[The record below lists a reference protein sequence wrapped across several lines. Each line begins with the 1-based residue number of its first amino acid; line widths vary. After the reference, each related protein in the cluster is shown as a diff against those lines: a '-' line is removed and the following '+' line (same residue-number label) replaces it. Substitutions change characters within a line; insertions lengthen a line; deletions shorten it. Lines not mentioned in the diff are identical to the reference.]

1 MKHGDKT
8 AAHIMHKYLAPIS
21 KYFMTFSQPNANL
34 QEHYLLFEYLAL
46 QLPVNTLVLSIVF
59 DDMRETGI
67 RPSLVEAFNNQVVN
81 SRLHKTRIGR
91 KMISLQ
97 GNQNSIENDFEALEN
112 TFQEQ
117 SEKYLNYKLG
127 KFLKIWELRP
137 TFRGRIL
144 TNLYFLRNWIFSIT
158 PSSVR
163 KIIPGRYRLNLLS
176 LNEILN
182 TSVEQG
188 IKVLI
193 YIVPIRDDVKIPY
206 DMSQYVKFKSEIQTI
221 SKKSGVRYAN
231 LESLVPAEL
240 WGVKPNTTFDSELE
254 LDFMHFQ
261 AGGHQLLADKL
272 HEELKAL
279 WSEDLDH
286 GF

>member
-46 QLPVNTLVLSIVF
+46 QLPVKTLVLSIVF

-81 SRLHKTRIGR
+81 SRLHNTRIGR

-272 HEELKAL
+272 YEELKAL
-279 WSEDLDH
+279 WSENLDH

>member
-46 QLPVNTLVLSIVF
+46 QLPVKTLVLSIVF

-81 SRLHKTRIGR
+81 SRLHNTRIGR

-163 KIIPGRYRLNLLS
+163 KIIPGR
-176 LNEILN
+176 
-182 TSVEQG
+182 
-188 IKVLI
+188 
-193 YIVPIRDDVKIPY
+193 
-206 DMSQYVKFKSEIQTI
+206 
-221 SKKSGVRYAN
+221 
-231 LESLVPAEL
+231 
-240 WGVKPNTTFDSELE
+240 
-254 LDFMHFQ
+254 
-261 AGGHQLLADKL
+261 
-272 HEELKAL
+272 
-279 WSEDLDH
+279 
-286 GF
+286 